1 MLTFFRSFFKS
12 KIGLGLTFA
21 FLGLIAFAFASA
33 DVSSTGM
40 FGGVAGGNRVAVVG
54 GERIDSAEL
63 SRSTSSAVDRVRQE
77 DPTISMPEFIAQG
90 GFDEVLSQL
99 IDRYVISAFAR
110 DNGLRA
116 GDNLINSEI
125 RTIGAFRGAD
135 GNFSET
141 AYRQALAAQ
150 GLTDAQVRDDIR
162 SGLLAQQIAG
172 PSAFGAVMPQAL
184 ARRYAG
190 LFRER
195 REGTI
200 GFLPSAA
207 FAPEGAPSSQQ
218 LQAFYEANR
227 ADFIRPERRI
237 VRYATFDNDA
247 IADEIEPTENEIA
260 ARYQQDR
267 AQYAASETRS
277 YTQLIVPT
285 QQAANALRERVQGG
299 ASLDAVAREAGF
311 STVQQEAV
319 TRAEVAS
326 DASSAVADAIFS
338 TARGSIAVPAR
349 SALGWHVVRV
359 DAVNSTPARSL
370 AQVRG
375 EIADT
380 VREEKRTRAL
390 ANVAAEIEE
399 RIDEGATLA
408 DIARERGIA
417 VETTQPLTANGQIY
431 GTDETAPEILGPA
444 LATAFQMEESEPQV
458 AEIERGE
465 TYLVFEVTRITGAAT
480 PPLADIRDQVTAAWR
495 LTQGSQAAR
504 AAADRIIK
512 RLRGGTSLA
521 AALQAEDV
529 ALPAVENI
537 NLTREDLARQQD
549 RRIPPPLAL
558 MFSMAQGTAK
568 KLAAARDL
576 GWFVVDLEEIS
587 VGTMEADDPLIE
599 QAREQ
604 LASTLGQEY
613 TEQLIAAMRSEV
625 GIERNE
631 DAIAA
636 VRRQLVGERP

>member
-63 SRSTSSAVDRVRQE
+63 SRSTSSALDRVRQE

-150 GLTDAQVRDDIR
+150 GLTDAQVRNDIR

-195 REGTI
+195 REGAI

-338 TARGSIAVPAR
+338 AARGSIAVPAR

-359 DAVNSTPARSL
+359 DAVNSTPARPL

-380 VREEKRTRAL
+380 VREEKRTKF
-390 ANVAAEIEE
+390 
-399 RIDEGATLA
+399 
-408 DIARERGIA
+408 
-417 VETTQPLTANGQIY
+417 
-431 GTDETAPEILGPA
+431 TAPTRRHLKFSARRSRPHFKWKRA
-444 LATAFQMEESEPQV
+444 NRRSRRSSEARPISSSKSR
-458 AEIERGE
+458 ASPE
-465 TYLVFEVTRITGAAT
+465 
-480 PPLADIRDQVTAAWR
+480 PPRP
-495 LTQGSQAAR
+495 
-504 AAADRIIK
+504 
-512 RLRGGTSLA
+512 RLRKFA
-521 AALQAEDV
+521 
-529 ALPAVENI
+529 I
-537 NLTREDLARQQD
+537 
-549 RRIPPPLAL
+549 
-558 MFSMAQGTAK
+558 
-568 KLAAARDL
+568 
-576 GWFVVDLEEIS
+576 
-587 VGTMEADDPLIE
+587 
-599 QAREQ
+599 
-604 LASTLGQEY
+604 
-613 TEQLIAAMRSEV
+613 RS
-625 GIERNE
+625 
-631 DAIAA
+631 
-636 VRRQLVGERP
+636 RPHGA

>member
-54 GERIDSAEL
+54 DERIDSAEL
-63 SRSTSSAVDRVRQE
+63 SRATSSALDRVRQE
-77 DPTISMPEFIAQG
+77 DPTLSMPAFIAGG
-90 GFDEVLSQL
+90 GFEEVLNQL

-125 RTIGAFRGAD
+125 QTIGAFRGAD
-135 GNFSET
+135 GNFDEN

-172 PSAFGAVMPQAL
+172 PAAFGAVMPQAL
-184 ARRYAG
+184 AKRYAG

-195 REGTI
+195 REGAI

-207 FAPEGAPSSQQ
+207 FAPEGAPSTQQ

-227 ADFIRPERRI
+227 GNFIRPERRI

-285 QQAANALRERVQGG
+285 QQAANALRARVEGG
-299 ASLDAVAREAGF
+299 ASLEAVAREAGF
-311 STVQQEAV
+311 RTVQQEAV
-319 TRAEVAS
+319 TRAELAS
-326 DASSAVADAIFS
+326 DASSAVAEAIFGA
-338 TARGSIAVPAR
+338 ARGTVAVPAR
-349 SALGWHVVRV
+349 SALGWHVARI
-359 DAVNSTPARSL
+359 DAVNATPARSL

-399 RIDEGATLA
+399 RLEEGATLA
-408 DIARERGIA
+408 EVARERGIA
-417 VETTQPLTANGQIY
+417 VETTQPLTADGQVY
-431 GTDETAPEILGPA
+431 GTDQSAPEVLAPA

-465 TYLVFEVTRITGAAT
+465 TYLVFEVTRINGAAT
-480 PPLADIRDQVTAAWR
+480 PPLAEIRDQVTAAWR
-495 LTQGSQAAR
+495 LEQGSKAAR
-504 AAADRIIK
+504 AAADRLIQ
-512 RLRGGTSLA
+512 RLRGGATMA
-521 AALQAEDV
+521 AALQAED
-529 ALPAVENI
+529 ADLPAPETI

-568 KLAAARDL
+568 KLAAAQDL

-587 VGTMEADDPLIE
+587 VGSMEADDPLIG

-613 TEQLIAAMRSEV
+613 TEQLVAAMRGEV

-631 DAIAA
+631 DAIDA
-636 VRRQLVGERP
+636 VRRQLVGERQ

>member
-54 GERIDSAEL
+54 DERIDSAEL
-63 SRSTSSAVDRVRQE
+63 SRSTSNALDRVRQE

-150 GLTDAQVRDDIR
+150 GLTDAQVRNDIR

-195 REGTI
+195 REGAI

-207 FAPEGAPSSQQ
+207 FAPEGVPSSEQ

-338 TARGSIAVPAR
+338 AARGSIAVPAR

-359 DAVNSTPARSL
+359 DAVNSTPARPL

-408 DIARERGIA
+408 DVARERGIA
-417 VETTQPLTANGQIY
+417 VETTQPLTANGQVY

-480 PPLADIRDQVTAAWR
+480 PPLAEIRDQVTAAWR

-504 AAADRIIK
+504 AAADRVIK
-512 RLRGGTSLA
+512 RLREGTSLA

-587 VGTMEADDPLIE
+587 VGTMEADDPLIG

-613 TEQLIAAMRSEV
+613 TEQLVAAMRGEV

-631 DAIAA
+631 DAIDA
-636 VRRQLVGERP
+636 VRRQLVGERQ